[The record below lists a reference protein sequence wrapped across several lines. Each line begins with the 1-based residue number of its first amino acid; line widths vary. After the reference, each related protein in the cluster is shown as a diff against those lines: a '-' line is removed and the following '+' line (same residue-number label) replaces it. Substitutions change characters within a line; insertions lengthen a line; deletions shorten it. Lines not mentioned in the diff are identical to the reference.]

1 LLVKTKASAC
11 TLRERGLLVELKEAD

>member
-1 LLVKTKASAC
+1 LLVKSKASAC